1 MFIESLLIIIFMNSN
16 HFKSLFREM
25 KDIYRVIL
33 TLLKLFW
40 FNPDFFLD
48 FSPLFNV
55 NSYHYI
61 KPTFWG
67 I

>member
-48 FSPLFNV
+48 FSPLFNA

-61 KPTFWG
+61 KPTF
-67 I
+67 